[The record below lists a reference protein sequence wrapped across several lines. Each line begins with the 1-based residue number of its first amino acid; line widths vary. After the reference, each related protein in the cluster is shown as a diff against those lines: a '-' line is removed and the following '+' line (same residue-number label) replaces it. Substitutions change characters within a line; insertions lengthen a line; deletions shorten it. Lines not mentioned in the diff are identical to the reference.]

1 MPLGFRKMKREE
13 KLQVIES
20 LVEKFS
26 AFDCFYIVDAMGLTV
41 EQVNKF
47 RKSCAEQNIAYQVA
61 KNTLIRKAL
70 ERSEKC
76 TAHVAAFSSVLKG
89 FSGIL
94 FSRDSGRAP
103 GKILKAFL
111 EAEKLNLPVLKAA
124 SIYGDLFIGAEHLD
138 RLTNL
143 KSKEEILG
151 DIITLLKAPILNVL
165 AAMQSG
171 EKRLMGVMETFL
183 KAST

>member
-1 MPLGFRKMKREE
+1 MKREE

-26 AFDCFYIVDAMGLTV
+26 TFDCFYLVDAMGLTV

-47 RKSCAEQNIAYQVA
+47 RKNCAEQNIIYQVA
-61 KNTLIRKAL
+61 KNTLIEQAL

-76 TAHVAAFSSVLKG
+76 APYREALSKILKG

-94 FSRDSGRAP
+94 FTRESGSAP

-111 EAEKLNLPVLKAA
+111 EAEKLERPLLKGAA
-124 SIYGDLFIGAEHLD
+124 VDGDLFIGAEHLD
-138 RLTNL
+138 VLRNL
-143 KSKEEILG
+143 KSKEDILS
-151 DIITLLKAPILNVL
+151 DIMMLLKAPILNVV
-165 AAMQSG
+165 ATIQSG
-171 EKRLMGVMETFL
+171 GKRLIGVVETL
-183 KAST
+183 SKASV

>member
-1 MPLGFRKMKREE
+1 MKREE
-13 KLQVIES
+13 KLQVIEN

-26 AFDCFYIVDAMGLTV
+26 TFDCFYLVDAMGLTV

-47 RKSCAEQNIAYQVA
+47 RKSCAQQNIVYQVA
-61 KNTLIRKAL
+61 KNTLIQKAL

-76 TAHVAAFSSVLKG
+76 APYATSFSTILKG

-103 GKILKAFL
+103 GKMLKAFL
-111 EAEKLNLPVLKAA
+111 EAEKLNLPVLKGA
-124 SIYGDLFIGAEHLD
+124 SIHGDLFIGVEHLD
-138 RLTNL
+138 VLSNL

-151 DIITLLKAPILNVL
+151 DIMGLLKAPITNV
-165 AAMQSG
+165 MSPVQSG
-171 EKRLMGVMETFL
+171 QRRLMGVVKTL
-183 KAST
+183 AQASA

>member
-1 MPLGFRKMKREE
+1 MKREE
-13 KLQVIES
+13 KLQVIEG

-26 AFDCFYIVDAMGLTV
+26 TFDCFYVVDAMGLTV

-47 RKSCAEQNIAYQVA
+47 RKGCSEQDIVYQVA
-61 KNTLIRKAL
+61 KNTLIQKAL

-76 TAHVAAFSSVLKG
+76 AAYASSFSSILKG

-103 GKILKAFL
+103 GKMLKAFL
-111 EAEKLNLPVLKAA
+111 EAEKLNLPVLKGA
-124 SIYGDLFIGAEHLD
+124 SIHGDLFIGAAHLD
-138 RLTNL
+138 ALSNL

-151 DIITLLKAPILNVL
+151 DIMVLLKAPILNVV
-165 AAMQSG
+165 AAVQSG
-171 EKRLMGVMETFL
+171 ERRLMGVVETL
-183 KAST
+183 SKASA

>member
-1 MPLGFRKMKREE
+1 MKREE

-26 AFDCFYIVDAMGLTV
+26 TFDCFYVVDAMGLTV

-47 RKSCAEQNIAYQVA
+47 RKSCAAQNIVYQVA
-61 KNTLIRKAL
+61 KNTLIQKAL

-76 TAHVAAFSSVLKG
+76 VAYAASFSNVLKG

-94 FSRDSGRAP
+94 FSHDSGRAP
-103 GKILKAFL
+103 GKMLKTFL
-111 EAEKLNLPVLKAA
+111 EAEKLSLPVLKAA
-124 SIYGDLFIGAEHLD
+124 AIHGDLFIGAAHLD
-138 RLTNL
+138 ALSNL

-151 DIITLLKAPILNVL
+151 DIMMLLKAPILNVV
-165 AAMQSG
+165 AAVQSG
-171 EKRLMGVMETFL
+171 GKRLMGVVETL
-183 KAST
+183 SKAST

>member
-1 MPLGFRKMKREE
+1 MKRED

-26 AFDCFYIVDAMGLTV
+26 TFDCFYVVDAMGLTV

-47 RKSCAEQNIAYQVA
+47 RKSCAEQNIVYQVA
-61 KNTLIRKAL
+61 KNTLIQKAL

-76 TAHVAAFSSVLKG
+76 VAYAASFSSVLKG

-103 GKILKAFL
+103 GKMLKAFL

-124 SIYGDLFIGAEHLD
+124 AVYGDLFMGVAHLD
-138 RLTNL
+138 RLATL
-143 KSKEEILG
+143 KSKEEIVG
-151 DIITLLKAPILNVL
+151 DIMALLQTPILNVL
-165 AAMQSG
+165 AAVQSG
-171 EKRLMGVMETFL
+171 EKRLMGVIKTFL
-183 KAST
+183 KASA